1 MAIHTPSMRVV
12 VDQRPV
18 TIARVLPPRFGG
30 LDIGRPFEIALA
42 LSLLTLSRYDV
53 GTVSGLAAETLRL
66 SRLIHAG
73 PAHHATGASARLD
86 AGEEFLARF
95 SARSPHAQVR
105 WRGISPLRDRAGI
118 EPSRVS
124 PSSPALEAT
133 LTGRLQGVRLPASLV
148 R

>member
-66 SRLIHAG
+66 SSPNPRRS
-73 PAHHATGASARLD
+73 GAPCN
-86 AGEEFLARF
+86 
-95 SARSPHAQVR
+95 RSF
-105 WRGISPLRDRAGI
+105 GSPRCR
-118 EPSRVS
+118 
-124 PSSPALEAT
+124 
-133 LTGRLQGVRLPASLV
+133 
-148 R
+148 